1 MTLSMKYDQNGL
13 FHHPV
18 TLPEFKLL
26 RRYLDDACVKHD
38 EVNIV
43 MYANQLIPDLI
54 SEEADI
60 SKDKNP
66 NIIELD
72 TVDEA
77 NKVDSSVYRWSERM
91 SAKTG
96 KYVFVC
102 RQIKRSK

>member
-1 MTLSMKYDQNGL
+1 MTLSMKYNLNGL

-18 TLPEFKLL
+18 TVPEFKLI
-26 RRYLDDACVKHD
+26 RKQLDDACVISD
-38 EVNIV
+38 TSGIV
-43 MYANQLIPDLI
+43 MMANQLIPDLI
-54 SEEADI
+54 SEEADVD
-60 SKDKNP
+60 KDKNP

-77 NKVDSSVYRWSERM
+77 NRVDLSVYRWSERM

-96 KYVFVC
+96 KYVFVR